1 MRSGAIHDVISAI
14 IYCLINAVDGC
25 GDHATT
31 KPVDVSLCMGARG
44 QCKMEYSVPEFILY
58 IHCICVSVPRSRST
72 CDVCK
77 FICPTKLRTIC
88 LSREMDTVIIIVRI
102 SAYVSL
108 N

>member
-31 KPVDVSLCMGARG
+31 QPVDVWSCMGPGANSRSNI
-44 QCKMEYSVPEFILY
+44 YSVPGFILDIY
-58 IHCICVSVPRSRST
+58 ACLYQCDDF

-88 LSREMDTVIIIVRI
+88 LSQEMDTVIIILRI
-102 SAYVSL
+102 PA
-108 N
+108 

>member
-31 KPVDVSLCMGARG
+31 KPVDVSLCMGAGG
-44 QCKMEYSVPEFILY
+44 QCKMEYRVPEFILDIY
-58 IHCICVSVPRSRST
+58 ACLYQEVDLDLHACDDF

-77 FICPTKLRTIC
+77 FICPTKWRTIC
-88 LSREMDTVIIIVRI
+88 LSHEMDTR
-102 SAYVSL
+102 L
-108 N
+108 L

>member
-1 MRSGAIHDVISAI
+1 MRSGAMHDVISAI

-58 IHCICVSVPRSRST
+58 IYIYACLYQEVDLHVMYANLSVQLNCAP
-72 CDVCK
+72 
-77 FICPTKLRTIC
+77 
-88 LSREMDTVIIIVRI
+88 
-102 SAYVSL
+102 SAYL
-108 N
+108 RRWTR

>member
-44 QCKMEYSVPEFILY
+44 QCKMEYILVFLNLLY
-58 IHCICVSVPRSRST
+58 IYIYA
-72 CDVCK
+72 
-77 FICPTKLRTIC
+77 C
-88 LSREMDTVIIIVRI
+88 LYQEVDLLVMYAIYLS
-102 SAYVSL
+102 

>member
-31 KPVDVSLCMGARG
+31 KPVDVSLCMGAGG
-44 QCKMEYSVPEFILY
+44 QWKMKYSVPEFILDIY
-58 IHCICVSVPRSRST
+58 IICVSVPRS
-72 CDVCK
+72 
-77 FICPTKLRTIC
+77 IYI
-88 LSREMDTVIIIVRI
+88 
-102 SAYVSL
+102 YVMYANVSVQL